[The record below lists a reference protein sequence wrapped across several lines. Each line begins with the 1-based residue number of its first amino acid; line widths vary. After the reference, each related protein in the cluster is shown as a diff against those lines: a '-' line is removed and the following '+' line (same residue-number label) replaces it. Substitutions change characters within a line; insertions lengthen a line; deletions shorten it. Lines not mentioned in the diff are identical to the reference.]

1 MRYFVSLL
9 FLFVLLASIS
19 CRRNNSEFV
28 TLALPEAFS
37 TFDTL
42 TTEKS
47 DAAAE
52 RVKNL
57 MFNGLV
63 KKSETFD
70 YVGDLANEIKTS
82 DDGKAITFVLR
93 ENVKFHNGAPLTSKD
108 VKYTFDELFKAK
120 GYKSFA
126 FFDTVRK
133 EQVPHLTSIETP
145 DEKTVIFNLQRAS
158 IKNQLLANLVAIPIV
173 ADGSAG
179 QLRTQ
184 PIGTG
189 PFKFV
194 NFDASQNIVELASF
208 PEYFDGAA
216 KLPKIRI
223 KTVTDASAL
232 QAELQT
238 GGVDIALAPSNLPP
252 DAIKLIDGVGDLK
265 VEQFKGS
272 NVQYLGFNT
281 QDEVLKNPKIRQAIG
296 YAIDREKIITELLS
310 GQAEPASS
318 VLPTTSWAYTPGTQ
332 YRYDPEKS
340 KQLLQ
345 EAGYNRQPIRFKYA
359 SGNSAFNSM
368 VQAMQS
374 LLLEVGLNVEI
385 LPVDPNTLRDE
396 VRQGQFQMTTGI
408 LIGGNQDPIFMRDL
422 FTTSKIPPDGPWNR
436 WRYSNSEVDKLVED
450 AFNEPDR
457 AKAKELYTSGWNIIS
472 ADNPLFPLW
481 YPANMVIYNKRIT
494 NIKMSPSGDW
504 SFVKDITVSN

>member
-1 MRYFVSLL
+1 M
-9 FLFVLLASIS
+9 S
-19 CRRNNSEFV
+19 CRRNSSEFV
-28 TLALPEAFS
+28 TLGLPEAFT

-42 TTEKS
+42 TTKTS

-70 YVGDLANEIKTS
+70 YVGDLASEIKTS
-82 DDGKAITFVLR
+82 EDGKAITFVLR

-108 VKYTFDELFKAK
+108 VKYTFEELFKAE
-120 GYKSFA
+120 GFKSFA
-126 FFDTVRK
+126 FFDTVEKKR
-133 EQVPHLTSIETP
+133 VPHLASIETP
-145 DEKTVIFNLQRAS
+145 DDKTVVFNLQRAS
-158 IKNQLLANLVAIPIV
+158 IKNQLLANLVAIPII
-173 ADGSAG
+173 ADGSVG
-179 QLRTQ
+179 QIKAQ
-184 PIGTG
+184 PVGTG
-189 PFKFV
+189 PFRFV
-194 NFDASQNIVELASF
+194 SLDSSQNIVELAAF
-208 PEYFDGAA
+208 PEYFDGPA
-216 KLPKIRI
+216 KLSKIRI

-252 DAIKLIDGVGDLK
+252 DAIKMMDGVGNLK
-265 VEQFKGS
+265 VEQFNGS

-296 YAIDREKIITELLS
+296 YAIDREKIIRELLS
-310 GQAEPASS
+310 GQAQPASS
-318 VLPTTSWAYTPGTQ
+318 ILPPTSWAYTPGTE
-332 YRYDPEKS
+332 YKYDPVRS

-345 EAGYNRQPIRFKYA
+345 EAGYNRQPIRLKYA

-385 LPVDPNTLRDE
+385 LPVDPNTLREE
-396 VRQGQFQMTTGI
+396 VKQGQFQMTTGI
-408 LIGGNQDPIFMRDL
+408 LVGGNQDPIFMRDL

-436 WRYSNSEVDKLVED
+436 WRYSDPKIDTVVED

-457 AKAKELYTSGWNIIS
+457 TKAKELYTNAWNIIS
-472 ADNPLFPLW
+472 ADNPLYPLW
-481 YPANMVIYNKRIT
+481 YPANMVIYNKRII

-504 SFVKDITVSN
+504 SFVKDIALSN